1 MIRITK
7 AEEWD
12 CIIVGIWN
20 VPEKRYADY
29 FPQKIIDS
37 ILNQLDLKFKTSN
50 KRTAISR

>member
-7 AEEWD
+7 AGKI

-37 ILNQLDLKFKTSN
+37 TEPTRFK
-50 KRTAISR
+50 I